1 MENIINYEELDLS
14 KFSTEELKQILTKE
28 NINKSLANTQQMNK
42 KILINSLYGALG
54 SDYFRFYDVTNAE
67 AVTSFGQLAIKWVQN
82 ALNVYLNKVNRTD
95 NVDYIVYT
103 DTDSVY
109 VDLEQFMNIANK
121 NMNHEGEKLVD
132 FMSLLCEKITESVI
146 NVCYANLKEYM
157 NNIENHMEMDREVVS
172 IDGGLFVAKKRY
184 ALSVNDNE
192 GVRYEDPK
200 LKLIGIET
208 QRSSTP
214 KAVTV
219 ALKNSIKAIITQGE
233 PALQK
238 VVKDFEDDFRTLD
251 ISLICGAST
260 ANNIFIHG
268 DDDLKPNKGCPGHV
282 KGALAY
288 NRFIKN
294 NDLSVAPINDGEKI
308 NIVSLKMPNPFGE
321 KVFGWPAGAEIDP
334 AFGDITKYIDY
345 NALFEDKFM
354 KPINSMCESIDNMAP
369 IKKQT
374 LASFFGG

>member
-1 MENIINYEELDLS
+1 VENIINYEELDLS

-95 NVDYIVYT
+95 NVDYIVYI

-157 NNIENHMEMDREVVS
+157 NNIENHMEMDREVISLCLTGDS
-172 IDGGLFVAKKRY
+172 IVKTDRGDKQLLDINVGDMV
-184 ALSVNDNE
+184 LSYN
-192 GVRYEDPK
+192 
-200 LKLIGIET
+200 IET
-208 QRSSTP
+208 GKSEYKPVLNFYDQG
-214 KAVTV
+214 
-219 ALKNSIKAIITQGE
+219 IKEVYKLELDDGRELTGTADHKILVNRRGIVE
-233 PALQK
+233 YVNLIDVIESD
-238 VVKDFEDDFRTLD
+238 VVL
-251 ISLICGAST
+251 
-260 ANNIFIHG
+260 
-268 DDDLKPNKGCPGHV
+268 
-282 KGALAY
+282 
-288 NRFIKN
+288 
-294 NDLSVAPINDGEKI
+294 
-308 NIVSLKMPNPFGE
+308 
-321 KVFGWPAGAEIDP
+321 
-334 AFGDITKYIDY
+334 
-345 NALFEDKFM
+345 
-354 KPINSMCESIDNMAP
+354 
-369 IKKQT
+369 
-374 LASFFGG
+374 